1 MTFRW
6 LPKFCVRKCSKGAR
20 VDASECWNCRDRGG
34 FLGPTLRRCIRGNI
48 IYRGFFKTVSWRLD
62 LSALIGVMVFA
73 TAAICRSPSLPASRR
88 PMPGGAAVVVA
99 LGHAHAA
106 PSHRYVP
113 ASDRYVPT
121 PVGQA
126 EARRREAAKEENA
139 RQSKLA
145 KLLLSYDTN
154 KSGKL
159 DRKEVI
165 KLLTDMDSSTPPGTK
180 PTKAQVSFMLSAY
193 DKGGDGVIQLD
204 ELQELLSGWETYTEN
219 KELFEERLKK
229 YDVDQTGRISWDELK
244 AYLTDLNGGIAVKD
258 SEVDWVM
265 KESDLNGNMQLGKME
280 LWRATA
286 MWYSYVE
293 SNKKSKSCSILWRSG
308 ETTSVTSVSASHHQ
322 IRVSGRAHLRRAPKV
337 LVLSFFYKATKRVGS
352 GRFSRMWM
360 GKGTMQFRCNQRCLL
375 WFLYKQVGNLD
386 GSEAFQKTP
395 PIPLFG
401 FWQFGFSSQL

>member
-1 MTFRW
+1 
-6 LPKFCVRKCSKGAR
+6 
-20 VDASECWNCRDRGG
+20 
-34 FLGPTLRRCIRGNI
+34 
-48 IYRGFFKTVSWRLD
+48 
-62 LSALIGVMVFA
+62 MVFA

-293 SNKKSKSCSILWRSG
+293 SNKKSKSCSILWRNLWWNHKRHKRL
-308 ETTSVTSVSASHHQ
+308 SVSASHR
-322 IRVSGRAHLRRAPKV
+322 IRVSGRAHLRPAPKV
-337 LVLSFFYKATKRVGS
+337 LVLSYFYKATKRVGFFAVFSPEIRQDVNGKRCHAGS
-352 GRFSRMWM
+352 GATRDVPFMI
-360 GKGTMQFRCNQRCLL
+360 F
-375 WFLYKQVGNLD
+375 
-386 GSEAFQKTP
+386 
-395 PIPLFG
+395 I
-401 FWQFGFSSQL
+401 

>member
-1 MTFRW
+1 M
-6 LPKFCVRKCSKGAR
+6 
-20 VDASECWNCRDRGG
+20 DASECWNCRDRGG
-34 FLGPTLRRCIRGNI
+34 FLGPTLRSCIRGNI

-293 SNKKSKSCSILWRSG
+293 SNKKSKSCSIL
-308 ETTSVTSVSASHHQ
+308 
-322 IRVSGRAHLRRAPKV
+322 
-337 LVLSFFYKATKRVGS
+337 
-352 GRFSRMWM
+352 
-360 GKGTMQFRCNQRCLL
+360 
-375 WFLYKQVGNLD
+375 
-386 GSEAFQKTP
+386 
-395 PIPLFG
+395 
-401 FWQFGFSSQL
+401 